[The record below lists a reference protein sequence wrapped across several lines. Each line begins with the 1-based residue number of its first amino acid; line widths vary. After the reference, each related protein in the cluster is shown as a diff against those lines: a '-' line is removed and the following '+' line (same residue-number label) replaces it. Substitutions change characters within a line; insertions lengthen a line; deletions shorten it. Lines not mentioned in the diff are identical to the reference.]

1 MNSDYYPA
9 GAYHDTNAPYNQR
22 EIPEIEVKCDVM
34 VSVVREGVPVMTDNY
49 TRDEDGIDVMQE
61 YLTDDYENGHHD
73 IPELLG
79 ELAKYINGEL
89 AGGVTGERR
98 RQLLGILADC
108 QGWRTEVTS
117 IEDFSL

>member
-1 MNSDYYPA
+1 MYDNYNYPA
-9 GAYHDTNAPYNQR
+9 GADTPDAPWNQI
-22 EIPEIEVKCDVM
+22 EIPEIEVKSDVM
-34 VSVVREGVPVMTDNY
+34 VSVVREGVPVITDNY

-89 AGGVTGERR
+89 AGGVTGDRR
-98 RQLLGILADC
+98 RQLLGMLADC
-108 QGWRTEVTS
+108 AGWRTEMTS
-117 IEDFSL
+117 IEDYSL

>member
-9 GAYHDTNAPYNQR
+9 GAYHDPNAPWNKVD
-22 EIPEIEVKCDVM
+22 IPEITVKCDVM

-89 AGGVTGERR
+89 AGGVTGDHR

-117 IEDFSL
+117 VEDYSL

>member
-9 GAYHDTNAPYNQR
+9 GAYRDPNAPWNKVD
-22 EIPEIEVKCDVM
+22 IPEITVKCDVM
-34 VSVVREGVPVMTDNY
+34 VSVVREGVPVITDNY
-49 TRDEDGIDVMQE
+49 TRDEDGIEVYQE
-61 YLTDDYENGHHD
+61 CLADDYENCHHD

-89 AGGVTGERR
+89 AGGVTGDRR
-98 RQLLGILADC
+98 RQLLGMLADC

-117 IEDFSL
+117 VEDYSI

>member
-9 GAYHDTNAPYNQR
+9 GAYHDPNAPFNQC
-22 EIPEIEVKCDVM
+22 EILEIEVKCDVM

-49 TRDEDGIDVMQE
+49 TRDEDGIDVLQE
-61 YLTDDYENGHHD
+61 YLPDDYENGHHD

-89 AGGVTGERR
+89 AGGVTGDRK
-98 RQLLGILADC
+98 RQLFGMLADC
-108 QGWRTEVTS
+108 EGWRTEVTS
-117 IEDFSL
+117 VEDFSI

>member
-9 GAYHDTNAPYNQR
+9 GAYSDPNAPYNQR

-34 VSVVREGVPVMTDNY
+34 VSVVRESVPVMTDNY

-89 AGGVTGERR
+89 AGGVTGDRR
-98 RQLLGILADC
+98 RQLLGMLADC
-108 QGWRTEVTS
+108 AGWRTEMTS
-117 IEDFSL
+117 VEDFSL

>member
-9 GAYHDTNAPYNQR
+9 GAYHDPNAPYNQR

-49 TRDEDGIDVMQE
+49 TRDEDGIEVLQE
-61 YLTDDYENGHHD
+61 YLPDDYENCHHD

-89 AGGVTGERR
+89 TGDISRERR
-98 RQLLGILADC
+98 NELENMLSDC
-108 QGWRTEVTS
+108 QGWRTEMTS
-117 IEDFSL
+117 IEDYTL

>member
-9 GAYHDTNAPYNQR
+9 GAYHDTNAPYNQS

-49 TRDEDGIDVMQE
+49 TRDDDGIEVFE
-61 YLTDDYENGHHD
+61 EHLTDDYENGHHD

-89 AGGVTGERR
+89 AGGVTGDRK
-98 RQLLGILADC
+98 RQLLGMLADC
-108 QGWRTEVTS
+108 EGWRTEVTS

>member
-9 GAYHDTNAPYNQR
+9 GAYHDTNAPYNQ
-22 EIPEIEVKCDVM
+22 IDLQEIEVKCDVM

-49 TRDEDGIDVMQE
+49 TRDEDGIDVLQE
-61 YLTDDYENGHHD
+61 YLPDDYENCHHD

-89 AGGVTGERR
+89 AGGVTGDRR
-98 RQLLGILADC
+98 HQLLGMLADC
-108 QGWRTEVTS
+108 EGWRTEVTS
-117 IEDFSL
+117 VEDFSI

>member
-9 GAYHDTNAPYNQR
+9 GAYSDTNAPFNQC

-49 TRDEDGIDVMQE
+49 TRDEDGIEALQE
-61 YLTDDYENGHHD
+61 YLPDDYENCHYG

-89 AGGVTGERR
+89 AGGVTGDRR
-98 RQLLGILADC
+98 RQLLGMLADC

-117 IEDFSL
+117 VEDFSI